1 TKEGTLTT
9 AVGAS
14 LDFDRTLTPANST
27 SKTYYTVSDTENA
40 EITSAG
46 VFTAKKAGEYT
57 VTATVK
63 NSKTAATL
71 ATTEAKV
78 VVKDVVLKEVKQASA
93 TTLTAVF
100 AGDVSKVKATDIV
113 ITRKADNVVFPVS
126 KIAVDAVDKT
136 KATLT
141 VFSKIA
147 DGKEYTVKY
156 GDTTVEFKATDGKA
170 ASLVVEPTTIPYN
183 TETEIKVVGKDAQGI
198 TVFEAMLND
207 KDSKLDMK
215 IETTQ
220 GYLVGNKLVLLA
232 KGNTAKVTATLHT
245 YEYNTDGTEKDVL
258 KTEATITAVDPEAV
272 SLTGKKYTIAE
283 TLDWKKELNTKISLS
298 EKNSYLFYELK
309 DSKGKD
315 VTKDYTKV
323 ESSDTNTLLVSFV
336 EGGKVKLLPV
346 KEGTAYVLVKDAK
359 DNVIASFAVTVVAE
373 RKATAILLE
382 PASLTVSNKFEYK
395 TSTKV
400 TVKDQFGNDM
410 SNPKVTVT
418 EKHKPTNG
426 DLTLPK
432 YENGRVIVESKAK
445 GVTGT
450 YVYEIKSG
458 DAVRM
463 LTVSVQ
469 TVDDNVSS
477 TYELTLGNDKVDT
490 TITNTF
496 DGNAITIDASVQEK
510 KNGLPVNNVK
520 ITKIEV
526 VTSGGEVKFT
536 TDKVA
541 TGSAIALN
549 DTKAT
554 ITVAKVKDNSTE
566 VEKLLGA
573 GTYVVKATFK
583 KDSNDVTVTRSFV
596 VEDKQPG
603 LTAEV
608 KKTTLTGNTLTDAI
622 KAAVTKG
629 DIVLKCNDVELKA
642 DAIISTESKA
652 LGKNHAGVKVKVQI
666 TVKGKDNKEYKVPAE
681 VTLANTITLN

>member
-1 TKEGTLTT
+1 
-9 AVGAS
+9 
-14 LDFDRTLTPANST
+14 
-27 SKTYYTVSDTENA
+27 
-40 EITSAG
+40 
-46 VFTAKKAGEYT
+46 
-57 VTATVK
+57 
-63 NSKTAATL
+63 
-71 ATTEAKV
+71 V

-198 TVFEAMLND
+198 AVFEAMLNN

-323 ESSDTNTLLVSFV
+323 ESSDNNTLLVSYTAA
-336 EGGKVKLLPV
+336 GKVKLLPV

-359 DNVIASFAVTVVAE
+359 DNVIASFAVTVVAA
-373 RKATAILLE
+373 RKAAAILLE
-382 PASLTVSNKFEYK
+382 PASLTVSNKFEYS
-395 TSTKV
+395 TGTKV

-410 SNPKVTVT
+410 SGAAVTVAL
-418 EKHKPTNG
+418 KHGPTGAN
-426 DLTLPK
+426 LTTPVYK
-432 YENGRVIVESKAK
+432 DGKVIVTPKTDT
-445 GVTGT
+445 VTGT

-458 DAVRM
+458 DAIRM

-469 TVDDNVSS
+469 AVNDNITS
-477 TYELTLGNDKVDT
+477 TYELTLGSDKVDT
-490 TITNTF
+490 TIANTF
-496 DGNAITIDASVQEK
+496 DGKDITIDVSLQEK
-510 KNGLPVNNVK
+510 KNGLPVSNVE
-520 ITKIEV
+520 ITKLEV
-526 VTSGGEVKFT
+526 VNSKGEAVT
-536 TDKVA
+536 TGAISVDK
-541 TGSAIALN
+541 
-549 DTKAT
+549 KK
-554 ITVAKVKDNSTE
+554 ITVARVKDSN
-566 VEKLLGA
+566 VVDKLLGG
-573 GTYVVKATFK
+573 GTYVAKATFK
-583 KDSNDVTVTRSFV
+583 KGDNDVTVTRSFV

-603 LTAEV
+603 VTAEL
-608 KKTTLTGNTLTDAI
+608 KKNTLTGGDITTAI
-622 KAAVTKG
+622 KAAVVSK
-629 DIVLKCNDVELKA
+629 DLVLKYNDMELTQ
-642 DAIISTESKA
+642 DAILSVESTT
-652 LGKNHAGVKVKVQI
+652 LGKVHANIKVKVQI
-666 TVKGKDNKEYKVPAE
+666 TITGKDNKSYKVPAT
-681 VTLANTITLN
+681 VTLPNTITLN

>member
-1 TKEGTLTT
+1 
-9 AVGAS
+9 
-14 LDFDRTLTPANST
+14 
-27 SKTYYTVSDTENA
+27 
-40 EITSAG
+40 
-46 VFTAKKAGEYT
+46 
-57 VTATVK
+57 
-63 NSKTAATL
+63 
-71 ATTEAKV
+71 V

-198 TVFEAMLND
+198 AVFEAMLNN

-323 ESSDTNTLLVSFV
+323 ESSDNNTLLVSYTAA
-336 EGGKVKLLPV
+336 GKVKLLPV

-359 DNVIASFAVTVVAE
+359 DNVIASFAVTVVAA
-373 RKATAILLE
+373 RKAAAILLE
-382 PASLTVSNKFEYK
+382 PASLTVSNKFEYS
-395 TSTKV
+395 TGTKV

-410 SNPKVTVT
+410 SGAAVTVAL
-418 EKHKPTNG
+418 KHGPTGAN
-426 DLTLPK
+426 LTTPVYK
-432 YENGRVIVESKAK
+432 DGKVIVTPKTDT
-445 GVTGT
+445 VTGT

-458 DAVRM
+458 DAIRM

-469 TVDDNVSS
+469 AVNDNITS
-477 TYELTLGNDKVDT
+477 TYELTLGSDKVDT
-490 TITNTF
+490 TIANTF
-496 DGNAITIDASVQEK
+496 DGKDITIDVSLQEK
-510 KNGLPVNNVK
+510 KNGLPVSNVE
-520 ITKIEV
+520 ITKLEV
-526 VTSGGEVKFT
+526 VNGKGEAVT
-536 TDKVA
+536 T
-541 TGSAIALN
+541 GAISLEN
-549 DTKAT
+549 NK
-554 ITVAKVKDNSTE
+554 IIVAKVNDMK
-566 VEKLLGA
+566 VEKLLGD
-573 GTYVVKATFK
+573 GTYVAKATFE
-583 KDSNDVTVTRSFV
+583 KDKNNVTVTRSFV

-603 LTAEV
+603 VTVDLKKNSFAGNDITTVIKNAVNSKDLVLKYNDMELTQDAILSVES
-608 KKTTLTGNTLTDAI
+608 TTL
-622 KAAVTKG
+622 
-629 DIVLKCNDVELKA
+629 
-642 DAIISTESKA
+642 
-652 LGKNHAGVKVKVQI
+652 GKVHANIKVKVQI
-666 TVKGKDNKEYKVPAE
+666 TITGKDNKSYKVPAT
-681 VTLANTITLN
+681 VTLPNTITLN